1 LPKDAEEDMGQEKRA
16 IFNDM
21 GQEPHFKRAIRVFNH
36 HACTENQYSRQ
47 VQKHTT
53 ISSTSCVEY
62 DGPGMERNRQP
73 NMKSLRE
80 LFANYFHTP
89 SRDVLVW
96 FLQPILFGFV
106 SFTIFFLFFFFNF
119 NTVSFGSSIGLMS

>member
-36 HACTENQYSRQ
+36 QACTENQYSRQ

-62 DGPGMERNRQP
+62 DGPGMERNRAQYEISEGTFR
-73 NMKSLRE
+73 KLLSY
-80 LFANYFHTP
+80 A
-89 SRDVLVW
+89 
-96 FLQPILFGFV
+96 I
-106 SFTIFFLFFFFNF
+106 
-119 NTVSFGSSIGLMS
+119 